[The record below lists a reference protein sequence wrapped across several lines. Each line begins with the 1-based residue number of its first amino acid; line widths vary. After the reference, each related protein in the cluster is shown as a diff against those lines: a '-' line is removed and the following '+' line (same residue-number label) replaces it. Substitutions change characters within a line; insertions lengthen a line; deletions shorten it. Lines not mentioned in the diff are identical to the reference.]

1 MVYLYAG
8 LGVAML
14 AGIMAIFE
22 MGLSLT
28 GRSLLPSPTDSYLVS
43 RDIKERDQ
51 RLLRVLADREALP
64 STLSGLEICQ
74 GLELSDEFKDDWPF
88 SQAQEASERLFP
100 GSCVMNAGSHR
111 VLVQPDALNSDRS
124 YQLYSCVLQGSDQLC
139 LFEKE
144 NRNEGNS

>member
-28 GRSLLPSPTDSYLVS
+28 GRSLLPSPKDSYLLS
-43 RDIKERDQ
+43 YDIKERDQ
-51 RLLRVLADREALP
+51 MLLRILADREALP

-74 GLELSDEFKDDWPF
+74 GLELSDELKDDWPF
-88 SQAQEASERLFP
+88 SPAQEASESRFSK
-100 GSCVMNAGSHR
+100 GCVMNANADSHR
-111 VLVQPDALNSDRS
+111 VLVQPDPKNDEMS
-124 YQLYSCVLQGSDQLC
+124 YRLYSCVLTGGEQFC

-144 NRNEGNS
+144 DDV